1 MTYTFYLGFVRS
13 YGHEQKL
20 IELAHWLDQNK
31 FSTTL
36 SIIDGR
42 AQMDVSP
49 YSDTPMT
56 EDEFKFYAAE
66 LTIHALVK
74 RLGES

>member
-1 MTYTFYLGFVRS
+1 MTYNFYLGLVRNPE
-13 YGHEQKL
+13 HEQKL
-20 IELAHWLDQNK
+20 IELAVWLDQNK

-36 SIIDGR
+36 SIINGR
-42 AQMDVSP
+42 AQIDVSP
-49 YSDTPMT
+49 HSETPMS

-66 LTIHALVK
+66 LLIHALVK